1 MRTNEYIANWH
12 AQPDKIKE
20 LCDKGIVP
28 IEYDFEQ
35 GNEVDPPHLM
45 GQVAGLIQK
54 IQPAK
59 EIVDDMVAEATTMLK
74 LGNTYLTGGAVNS
87 KL

>member
-1 MRTNEYIANWH
+1 MFGSHRNP
-12 AQPDKIKE
+12 QKIT
-20 LCDKGIVP
+20 LQMVIT
-28 IEYDFEQ
+28 DF
-35 GNEVDPPHLM
+35 GYCSLM

-59 EIVDDMVAEATTMLK
+59 EIVDEMVAEATTMLK
-74 LGNTYLTGGAVNS
+74 LGGTYLNNGATSS